1 MFANLI
7 SFEGRIR
14 RAEFAIT
21 LIVCYFVRS
30 FLFIIFDELIILGNL
45 LSTITDVFLVLIFFS
60 QSVKRLHDMDQTGW
74 LAILPVYNPI
84 LLLFVDGER
93 IYTHDEFCIFVNRL
107 GVVYQ
112 EDQDEQ
118 GFPSFNIY
126 PCKKKNSL
134 AILQQ
139 GSFWDDDTLSRFQRR
154 DSDKLLFSLARKG
167 FPINKKQFKVISKF
181 DLLKEVYPNAFRVL
195 TAEESYYYW
204 RIQS

>member
-1 MFANLI
+1 MSDSNWL
-7 SFEGRIR
+7 G
-14 RAEFAIT
+14 
-21 LIVCYFVRS
+21 
-30 FLFIIFDELIILGNL
+30 ILGG
-45 LSTITDVFLVLIFFS
+45 F
-60 QSVKRLHDMDQTGW
+60 W
-74 LAILPVYNPI
+74 LATQASEGNTSNPTTSMRPQSGCTDWGKYKGSSVDYVPEDEETRARN
-84 LLLFVDGER
+84 FVHRYVTDGER

>member
-1 MFANLI
+1 MATQA
-7 SFEGRIR
+7 SEGNTSNPTTSMRPQSGCIDWGKYKGSSVDYVPEDEKT
-14 RAEFAIT
+14 RARN
-21 LIVCYFVRS
+21 FVHRYV
-30 FLFIIFDELIILGNL
+30 
-45 LSTITDVFLVLIFFS
+45 T
-60 QSVKRLHDMDQTGW
+60 
-74 LAILPVYNPI
+74 
-84 LLLFVDGER
+84 DGER

-139 GSFWDDDTLSRFQRR
+139 GSFWDDDDTLSRFQRR

-181 DLLKEVYPNAFRVL
+181 DLLKEVYPNTFRVL